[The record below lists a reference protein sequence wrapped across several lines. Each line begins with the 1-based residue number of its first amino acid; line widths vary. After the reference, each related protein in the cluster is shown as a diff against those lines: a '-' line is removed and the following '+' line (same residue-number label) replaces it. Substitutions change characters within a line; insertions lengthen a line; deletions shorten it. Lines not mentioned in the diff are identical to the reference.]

1 MAINIDYSTKFL
13 EESIIIPT
21 DDESKKGF
29 IYRYFAQ
36 QNNNL
41 QSKIIEIN
49 ESNFNSITSFYR
61 VTKIRWRL
69 RGPVEEVRKSNN
81 KAIKMGM
88 KVIPR
93 LRTILPDL
101 TQFHFKE
108 ETEEDKILERLK
120 SLIPSGEKTGGKKK
134 KKKKGKKGTKKGTK
148 MGGLG
153 SLGNLGY
160 LGKY

>member
-49 ESNFNSITSFYR
+49 EFWFRNHWIF
-61 VTKIRWRL
+61 
-69 RGPVEEVRKSNN
+69 
-81 KAIKMGM
+81 
-88 KVIPR
+88 
-93 LRTILPDL
+93 
-101 TQFHFKE
+101 
-108 ETEEDKILERLK
+108 
-120 SLIPSGEKTGGKKK
+120 
-134 KKKKGKKGTKKGTK
+134 
-148 MGGLG
+148 
-153 SLGNLGY
+153 
-160 LGKY
+160 